1 MNVEKGVTMKVSKKV
16 LLLTAI
22 MGMTWFGIFAD
33 NGISYDE
40 RNGVANTEM
49 NGVASE
55 ERNGV
60 SGVSGTFSIDDE
72 SEERRGVSAVSSISS
87 IDDESEEKMMLVQSI
102 MCTPLH
108 WMTQT
113 INLQVLNLKK

>member
-1 MNVEKGVTMKVSKKV
+1 MKVSKKM
-16 LLLTAI
+16 LLLTVI

-55 ERNGV
+55 ERSGV
-60 SGVSGTFSIDDE
+60 SGVSSTSIADDE
-72 SEERRGVSAVSSISS
+72 S
-87 IDDESEEKMMLVQSI
+87 
-102 MCTPLH
+102 
-108 WMTQT
+108 
-113 INLQVLNLKK
+113 